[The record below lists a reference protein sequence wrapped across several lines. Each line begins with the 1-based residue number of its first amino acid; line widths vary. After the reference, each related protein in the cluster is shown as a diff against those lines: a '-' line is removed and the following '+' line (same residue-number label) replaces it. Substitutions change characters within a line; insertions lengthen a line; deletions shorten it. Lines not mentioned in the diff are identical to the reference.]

1 MAPRV
6 LLWTERS
13 GNCTY
18 TSKGV
23 FCIPCVT
30 ASTSA
35 LLFQPR
41 GPASYFPF
49 SLVVPYDSAVGI
61 PHNVS
66 TSPLLSGVMVF

>member
-1 MAPRV
+1 MGHCSVSQFLVQEAVLCCLSVAPSV

-13 GNCTY
+13 GSCTH

-23 FCIPCVT
+23 FCIPRVA

-41 GPASYFPF
+41 GPASYFAF
-49 SLVVPYDSAVGI
+49 SL
-61 PHNVS
+61 
-66 TSPLLSGVMVF
+66 